1 MRSNPLVFGIGFF
14 QLFPMKLAVIVQF
27 RHSSRFMQ
35 LYVAI
40 SDPVTQCYTKL
51 ILSFDPQLGRM
62 MSVVS
67 KSACSLCEIIQ
78 CAFAEC
84 CLKCLQSTF

>member
-1 MRSNPLVFGIGFF
+1 MRSNPLVSGIGFF
-14 QLFPMKLAVIVQF
+14 STVSYEACCDRTIPAFKQV
-27 RHSSRFMQ
+27 HE

-51 ILSFDPQLGRM
+51 ILSFDPQLGTMVR
-62 MSVVS
+62 VVS